1 MIDLNFKDVLGN
13 VVKDKAS
20 DFVEDK
26 IEKVL
31 NIEEPKDFTIHD
43 PSLDTESASI
53 NYHHSN
59 NEFSTESL
67 ERARSKSEE
76 LIQKVDASNIFT
88 LPSIITV
95 LFFLLSTVYLD
106 LDAALADNKLS
117 LRESLKLLYL
127 GLGGVATLVAR
138 YNDPKKDVYTPH
150 YVLGKD
156 KEDFIDLNHNS
167 VDDRYE

>member
-1 MIDLNFKDVLGN
+1 MINLNFKDVLGN

-26 IEKVL
+26 IDKVL

-43 PSLDTESASI
+43 SSLDNEPATI
-53 NYHHSN
+53 NYRPD
-59 NEFSTESL
+59 NEFSTQSL
-67 ERARSKSEE
+67 ERARAKSEE
-76 LIQKVDASNIFT
+76 LIETVDASNIFT

-106 LDAALADNKLS
+106 LDAALVDNKLS

-167 VDDRYE
+167 IDDRYE